1 MAPVSVPR
9 VNSGTGAAV
18 PALVCPF
25 PAQPLPSCA
34 RWDVCPRD
42 DMGSLA
48 ASPGPLRFWRSK
60 GWPSS
65 HLSCGEAWPDV
76 VLVEC
81 KAKNCSNEWTS
92 TLLVSLGWK
101 YIASSFTEHY
111 HVLNL
116 YRKMQ
121 FCKLYNCCAMA
132 FSSFPL
138 SHKPVFVSSP
148 PSHQCY

>member
-1 MAPVSVPR
+1 MAPLSH
-9 VNSGTGAAV
+9 GWTAA
-18 PALVCPF
+18 PGLQC
-25 PAQPLPSCA
+25 LHSCA
-34 RWDVCPRD
+34 RSRLSLFRPAPGGMCALEMTWAAWQPRRD
-42 DMGSLA
+42 TDTC
-48 ASPGPLRFWRSK
+48 FWWSK

-65 HLSCGEAWPDV
+65 HLSCGETWPDV